1 MKKQVIGLCAVAL
14 IAVTAALGA
23 SGALNARQNDTQ
35 PVQTEAPV
43 QTVEPAQ
50 NTPEAVQSEPA
61 RPGKK
66 VNMDDTKWADAI
78 EELNDYI
85 DQQIGGDKKQYDMLR
100 RMKRLLREDERER
113 MTTDCL
119 KRRPFPQGRD
129 RCFALI
135 K

>member
-14 IAVTAALGA
+14 ITVTAALGA
-23 SGALNARQNDTQ
+23 SGALNARKNGTQ

-61 RPGKK
+61 QPGKK

-85 DQQIGGDKKQYDMLR
+85 DQQIGGDKK
-100 RMKRLLREDERER
+100 
-113 MTTDCL
+113 
-119 KRRPFPQGRD
+119 
-129 RCFALI
+129 
-135 K
+135 

>member
-1 MKKQVIGLCAVAL
+1 M
-14 IAVTAALGA
+14 
-23 SGALNARQNDTQ
+23 
-35 PVQTEAPV
+35 

-85 DQQIGGDKKQYDMLR
+85 DQQIGGDKK
-100 RMKRLLREDERER
+100 
-113 MTTDCL
+113 
-119 KRRPFPQGRD
+119 
-129 RCFALI
+129 
-135 K
+135 

>member
-14 IAVTAALGA
+14 IAVAAALGA
-23 SGALNARQNDTQ
+23 SGALNARQNGTQ
-35 PVQTEAPV
+35 PVQAEAPV

-85 DQQIGGDKKQYDMLR
+85 DQQIGGDKK
-100 RMKRLLREDERER
+100 
-113 MTTDCL
+113 
-119 KRRPFPQGRD
+119 
-129 RCFALI
+129 
-135 K
+135 

>member
-23 SGALNARQNDTQ
+23 SGALNARQNGTQ
-35 PVQTEAPV
+35 PEAPV

-61 RPGKK
+61 QPGKK

-85 DQQIGGDKKQYDMLR
+85 DQQIGGDKK
-100 RMKRLLREDERER
+100 
-113 MTTDCL
+113 
-119 KRRPFPQGRD
+119 
-129 RCFALI
+129 
-135 K
+135 

>member
-23 SGALNARQNDTQ
+23 SGALNARQNGTQ
-35 PVQTEAPV
+35 LVQAEAPV

-66 VNMDDTKWADAI
+66 VNTRVIDGRKYLTIPVEEEI
-78 EELNDYI
+78 EVNGFGVRTQGE
-85 DQQIGGDKKQYDMLR
+85 KQ
-100 RMKRLLREDERER
+100 
-113 MTTDCL
+113 
-119 KRRPFPQGRD
+119 G
-129 RCFALI
+129 
-135 K
+135 

>member
-23 SGALNARQNDTQ
+23 SGALNARQNGTQ
-35 PVQTEAPV
+35 PVQAEAPV
-43 QTVEPAQ
+43 QTVEPVQNTPEAPVQTVEPVQ

-85 DQQIGGDKKQYDMLR
+85 DQQIGGDKK
-100 RMKRLLREDERER
+100 
-113 MTTDCL
+113 
-119 KRRPFPQGRD
+119 
-129 RCFALI
+129 
-135 K
+135 